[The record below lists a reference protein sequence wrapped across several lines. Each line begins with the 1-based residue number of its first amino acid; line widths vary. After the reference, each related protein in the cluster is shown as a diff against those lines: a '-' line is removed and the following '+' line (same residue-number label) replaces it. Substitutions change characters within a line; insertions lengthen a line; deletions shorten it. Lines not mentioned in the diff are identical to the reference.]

1 MTAVDFYTNPHILT
15 AWFKSFSVKLNKKT
29 KNTTRTTTQPMTKT
43 AMKKS
48 NLTENLSLALVSSS
62 SRSKSAR
69 HENAMQIV
77 ICKKKMRKS
86 WSYLE
91 KKADHSLRSL
101 YTDVALTFP
110 AVYIFYY
117 ARLAD
122 FKRKWKVCEQT
133 IYDATTD
140 FTAKLRLSNDCGN
153 TILMTCHYLDV
164 GRASDWLKQISLAAR
179 PIRSTTQV

>member
-15 AWFKSFSVKLNKKT
+15 AWFKSSSVKLNKKT

-77 ICKKKMRKS
+77 ICKKKKMRKS

-117 ARLAD
+117 ARSAD
-122 FKRKWKVCEQT
+122 FKRKWKICEQT

-153 TILMTCHYLDV
+153 TILMTC
-164 GRASDWLKQISLAAR
+164 G
-179 PIRSTTQV
+179 